1 MAPAVNSTRDVREV
15 HRPSLVAPLGAT
27 LEALNSRPRGHG
39 PLMDQPTL
47 EFQHAVHGLTVD
59 PQPLREAQQHPQPPI
74 TKGRISLDQLLDA
87 LGQCSVDPR
96 WHRSQNRARPQ
107 PGARKPKHSTHSAH
121 RHAGARP
128 HHSSDVPG
136 VVGRCREASRR
147 MSRSMVS
154 SPTLRLSRL
163 ISSSRSASSSFG
175 RARSAFSAPSRKR
188 SRHSSTSATL
198 SPWRRAASA
207 AVVSPLSTLIT
218 RAARRFAVQRCT
230 SDCCSSAICHLV
242 SSLRPCTIG
251 GSISIGSRIHTDYQG
266 CATLRRPALYFGLL
280 FVCHLPPGQVSR
292 PCTIG
297 GSISKRSSIGATSAP
312 SLVIQTKS

>member
-1 MAPAVNSTRDVREV
+1 MAPAVNSTRYVREV

-47 EFQHAVHGLTVD
+47 EFQHAVHGLAVD

-74 TKGRISLDQLLDA
+74 TKGRISLDQRLDA

-96 WHRSQNRARPQ
+96 WHRSQYRARPQ
-107 PGARKPKHSTHSAH
+107 PGAGKPKHSTHSAH
-121 RHAGARP
+121 RYAGQRP
-128 HHSSDVPG
+128 HYSSDVPG
-136 VVGRCREASRR
+136 VVGRCFAASRR

-163 ISSSRSASSSFG
+163 TSSSRSASSSFG

-198 SPWRRAASA
+198 TPCRRAASA

-218 RAARRFAVQRCT
+218 RVARCFAVQRCT
-230 SDCCSSAICHLV
+230 SSDCCSSAICHLAR
-242 SSLRPCTIG
+242 SL
-251 GSISIGSRIHTDYQG
+251 D
-266 CATLRRPALYFGLL
+266 L
-280 FVCHLPPGQVSR
+280 
-292 PCTIG
+292 CTIG
-297 GSISKRSSIGATSAP
+297 GSISKGSSIALAKKKPGKEARLCSAFVLTKALEGYWHLTRTDFRGACQ
-312 SLVIQTKS
+312 LHCLDIENMNIGVR

>member
-15 HRPSLVAPLGAT
+15 QRPSLVAPLGAT

-39 PLMDQPTL
+39 PLMDQPAL

-107 PGARKPKHSTHSAH
+107 PGARKPKHSTHPAH

-136 VVGRCREASRR
+136 VVGRCLAASRR

-163 ISSSRSASSSFG
+163 TSSSRSASSSFG
-175 RARSAFSAPSRKR
+175 RARSAFSAPRRNR
-188 SRHSSTSATL
+188 SRHSSTSATF
-198 SPWRRAASA
+198 SPCRRAASA

-218 RAARRFAVQRCT
+218 RAARRFAVHRCT
-230 SDCCSSAICHLV
+230 SDCCSSAICHLA
-242 SSLRPCTIG
+242 SSLDLGLLVAQLPWG
-251 GSISIGSRIHTDYQG
+251 AAYEHADYQG
-266 CATLRRPALYFGLL
+266 CATLRRLALYFGLL
-280 FVCHLPPGQVSR
+280 FVCHL
-292 PCTIG
+292 
-297 GSISKRSSIGATSAP
+297 
-312 SLVIQTKS
+312 